1 MFIVFTSL
9 CINRV
14 NGAFSGQ
21 PAVDQSTISA
31 LARETQRRILAIST
45 GLIRIVAGAVDLPAS
60 LTG

>member
-31 LARETQRRILAIST
+31 LARERYREFSRSV
-45 GLIRIVAGAVDLPAS
+45 RIVAGADDMPAF
-60 LTG
+60 LAG